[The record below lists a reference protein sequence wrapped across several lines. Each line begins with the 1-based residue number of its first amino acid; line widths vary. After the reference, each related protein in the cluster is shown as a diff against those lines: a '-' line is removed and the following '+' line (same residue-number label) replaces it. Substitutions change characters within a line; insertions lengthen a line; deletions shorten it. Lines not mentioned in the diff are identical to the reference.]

1 MKDIFGVKASH
12 GLANKFIPAAPVIS
26 GSNPNSQ
33 TSNNLSWTAPFSPL
47 PIIDYKLER
56 APFNSNTW
64 TVLTSNSSAKTYTD
78 TGLSGNTI
86 YKYRVAARNS
96 FGYGPYSSVI
106 ERQTLCIFTS
116 SGTWVRPS
124 GCTNVELL
132 VVGAGSS
139 GGGAGWV
146 RADPEE
152 WGHDEI
158 GVYADPGGA
167 GGAVRYFLNHTLSSA
182 SSSYSVAVATTNN
195 SSYSQ
200 FDNIISYSGYS
211 FYNTTNYASGQG
223 AGAGYEIA
231 GLGTVTFKVSRS
243 PYNST
248 YGNIGADTSGG
259 GFTGTS
265 YPNLTYYGYGGGSG
279 GAGGA
284 GSGKDGGPGITISI
298 TGTPIEYG
306 KGGSAGNI
314 FYNEATDVGSYDP
327 PSVSGVPQANTGSG
341 GGASQSLAYSSPNFG
356 YANGNNGAAGIVV
369 IRAL

>member
-96 FGYGPYSSVI
+96 FGYGPYSNVI

-116 SGTWVRPS
+116 SASWIPPA
-124 GCTNVELL
+124 GCTNIELL
-132 VVGAGSS
+132 VVGAGGS

-146 RADPEE
+146 RANPED
-152 WGHDEI
+152 WGHNDP
-158 GVYADPGGA
+158 GVYSYPGGA
-167 GGAVRYFLNHTLSSA
+167 GGAVRYFSNHTLSYPSSA
-182 SSSYSVAVATTNN
+182 YGVTVATINN

-200 FDNIISYSGYS
+200 FDNIIAYSGYS
-211 FYNTTNYASGQG
+211 GYNTTNYASGYG
-223 AGAGYEIA
+223 AGAAYEIA
-231 GLGTVTFKVSRS
+231 AVGTVTFKTSRS

-248 YGNIGADTSGG
+248 YGNIGADTAGG
-259 GFTGTS
+259 GFTGTT
-265 YPNLTYYGYGGGSG
+265 YPNLNYYGYGGGGG
-279 GAGGA
+279 GAGGPA
-284 GSGKDGGPGITISI
+284 SGKNGGSGITLSI
-298 TGTPIEYG
+298 TGSPVEYG
-306 KGGSAGNI
+306 KGGSAGDV
-314 FYNEATDVGSYDP
+314 FYNGGTSVGSYSG
-327 PSVSGVPQANTGSG
+327 PSTSGVPAANTGSG
-341 GGASQSLAYSSPNFG
+341 GGSDQSLAYSSADFG